1 MSLALPMGRRE
12 SCPLLYIWF
21 LLILALTYRLIFH
34 HPFLLV
40 NQTCLLCLSQIYTS
54 SFGEQHIPQLW
65 YLMRFITP
73 TDTVSCISI
82 TFLLAVFAS
91 QCKSLIQYFLKTNNI
106 CRWKRFMLCQRHWKN
121 KFKNIYNQSPLV
133 DFFWNYPQCRGE
145 RRAQHQLIV
154 N

>member
-1 MSLALPMGRRE
+1 MGRRE

-40 NQTCLLCLSQIYTS
+40 NQTCQLCLSQIYTS
-54 SFGEQHIPQLW
+54 TFGVNNEFCISDISWDSLLQLIS
-65 YLMRFITP
+65 Y
-73 TDTVSCISI
+73 ISI
-82 TFLLAVFAS
+82 TFLLSVFAS
-91 QCKSLIQYFLKTNNI
+91 QCNSLTQYFLKTNNI
-106 CRWKRFMLCQRHWKN
+106 CRWKRFMLCRRHWKN

-133 DFFWNYPQCRGE
+133 DFFENYPQCRGE